1 MNNTKIN
8 IGHIGLWVKNLETMR
23 DFYVDIMGGN
33 CGEKYSNPRIFLPR
47 NETLFLLNIVT
58 PSHFK

>member
-33 CGEKYSNPRIFLPR
+33 CGENILIQKRGLNHISS
-47 NETLFLLNIVT
+47 LLVT
-58 PSHFK
+58 M